1 MASNFFFTRFWKS
14 RFWSSNVKV
23 ATCKSSVEGAG
34 RRTEFARG
42 AAERS
47 VHSLYTLLP
56 KVKSKKYANG
66 LFRVFQQVFGIA
78 DLAYSKGSG
87 RNLEHRPEDTFGI
100 NYERPGYGFLWFCD
114 VRSGKCC
121 FKKNR
126 SGNKSENSFISF
138 KKCCH
143 NFSDLFKCI
152 YWQCHHLPLLLRE

>member
-1 MASNFFFTRFWKS
+1 MWRWQLA
-14 RFWSSNVKV
+14 KV
-23 ATCKSSVEGAG
+23 LSKV
-34 RRTEFARG
+34 RG
-42 AAERS
+42 GERS
-47 VHSLYTLLP
+47 LPGVPQSDLYTHCIRYYRKWKAKNTLMDCLD
-56 KVKSKKYANG
+56 
-66 LFRVFQQVFGIA
+66 VFQQVFGIA

-126 SGNKSENSFISF
+126 SGNKSENSFISI

-143 NFSDLFKCI
+143 NFSDLVKCI
-152 YWQCHHLPLLLRE
+152 YWQCHHLPLVLRE